1 MRTIQDMLKKGSNYC
16 IFLLTSL
23 ILSSCGNE
31 IRPCDNYVKRHFSSY
46 SNVYQV
52 INDSIKLF
60 LDSTLGS
67 VGFIYQE
74 AWQVDSMVC
83 IDLKEQKIYFALI
96 NSSGTGKGCTAD
108 VIGEF
113 LGKKINGIWYFF
125 RGGDNL
131 IIPRDIYGKDEMH
144 PLSFHELS
152 QIARKEMLES
162 ALFKKDGEYV
172 VSDKWID
179 DHFYQNGY
187 GKYDTR
193 AQYDSIHWML
203 ITRKWKEKIDTNE
216 YKPVKKEAK
225 ANS

>member
-1 MRTIQDMLKKGSNYC
+1 MLKKEIS
-16 IFLLTSL
+16 
-23 ILSSCGNE
+23 ILSFLGLLLMSSACN
-31 IRPCDNYVKRHFSSY
+31 NNSVKSSEFVKMKFRMYDKTY
-46 SNVYQV
+46 SI
-52 INDSIKLF
+52 INDSIQMYE
-60 LDSTLGS
+60 DSELAT
-67 VGFIYQE
+67 FRPQYIWN
-74 AWQVDSMVC
+74 WQVDSM
-83 IDLKEQKIYFALI
+83 IAI
-96 NSSGTGKGCTAD
+96 NSQNNLLFASLISNAGSGKGMTSDC
-108 VIGEF
+108 VQEL
-113 LGKKINGIWYFF
+113 LGKKINGSWYFF
-125 RGGDNL
+125 TGGGTL
-131 IIPRDIYGKDEMH
+131 VIPRNMYGKDEMH

-203 ITRKWKEKIDTNE
+203 IMRKWKEKIDTNE

-225 ANS
+225 PNS